1 MTMPSKT
8 VVDQSATLEVEED
21 SYHRL
26 LARLSDQSVVKHFD
40 AYADIA
46 WDSDAFRIDPT
57 DPRWELGAIDPLGA
71 TAWYQSQPAEVRS
84 RIGLRLVSSKMKTG
98 LEFESVLKRGL
109 LEYAA
114 TLPNRSPEFRYVYH
128 EVIEEAQHALMFQEF
143 VNRTG
148 YDIPGIPKLL
158 RPSTRR
164 IVKMGRR
171 FPELFFVFVLGGE
184 DPIDHVQRRSLR
196 EGDVHPL
203 LERIMRI
210 HVTEEARHL
219 SFARHYLKTRI
230 GAMSRRRRRV
240 LAYQAPFILAV
251 MARLMMRPP
260 RHVIRAEGIPSD
272 VVREAYS
279 DNPAHQAETVA
290 ALRKVRNL
298 CRELGIV
305 TSGSRSLWRAFGIW
319 EGSASVS

>member
-1 MTMPSKT
+1 MTM
-8 VVDQSATLEVEED
+8 VDLSATVEAEED

-57 DPRWELGAIDPLGA
+57 DPRWELGDFDPLGA
-71 TAWYQSQPAEVRS
+71 TAWYQSQPAEARS
-84 RIGLRLVSSKMKTG
+84 RIGLRLVASKMKTG
-98 LEFESVLKRGL
+98 LEFESVLKRVL

-230 GAMSRRRRRV
+230 GGMSRRRRRV

-279 DNPAHQAETVA
+279 GNPAHQAETVA

-305 TSGSRSLWRAFGIW
+305 TPGSRLLWRAFGIW

>member
-1 MTMPSKT
+1 MTM
-8 VVDQSATLEVEED
+8 VDERATLETEPEAD
-21 SYHRL
+21 SYERL
-26 LARLSDQSVVKHFD
+26 LARLSHQSVVKHFD

-46 WDSDAFRIDPT
+46 WDSDDFRIDAA
-57 DPRWELGAIDPLGA
+57 DPRWELNDFDPLGA
-71 TAWYQSQPAEVRS
+71 TAWYRSQPADVRS
-84 RIGLRLVSSKMKTG
+84 RIGLHLIASKMKMG

-109 LEYAA
+109 LEYAS
-114 TLPNRSPEFRYVYH
+114 TLPNGSPEFRYVYH

-148 YDIPGIPKLL
+148 YDIPGIPRVL
-158 RPSTRR
+158 RPSTRH

-196 EGDVHPL
+196 ERDVHPL
-203 LERIMRI
+203 LGRIMRI

-230 GAMSRRRRRV
+230 GAMSRRRRRI
-240 LAYQAPFILAV
+240 LAYQAPVILAV
-251 MARLMMRPP
+251 MARLMMRP
-260 RHVIRAEGIPSD
+260 HGQVIRTHGIPKS
-272 VVREAYS
+272 VVRAAYS
-279 DNPAHQAETVA
+279 DNAAHRAETVA

-298 CRELGIV
+298 CHELGIV
-305 TSGSRSLWRAFGIW
+305 TSGSRLLWRAFGIW
-319 EGSASVS
+319 EASASVS